1 MQLRLLGPMA
11 VIADGKA
18 LPLPASRKTR
28 ALLAYLAAEAR
39 PVRRERLTHLFWQ
52 MPDDPR
58 GALRWSLSKL
68 RGLLGDAI
76 VADRETAALDP
87 AGLSI
92 DYIELKDAAANLAAT
107 PTEQLRQIGATA
119 SGLFLCDLDLPNCDD
134 FNAWRIATCE
144 DSRAWLDRV
153 CAELVTRDLPPDEL
167 LPHVRAWVERSP
179 HDAEPAEALVR
190 LLVAAG
196 RDEEAEQQR
205 ALLIRH
211 LAEAGIPASAALRDQ
226 PAIPFR
232 VEESE
237 LGAPAILKQEIR
249 FCTASD
255 GTNLAYSV
263 TGAGPPLVKA
273 ANWLNHLEADLHSPL
288 WKHWI
293 RALTAIRSV
302 WRYDERGNGLSDWNA
317 PLNFDAFVNDLES
330 VVDAAGLDRFD
341 LLGISQ
347 GAAVAITYAVR
358 HPERVRK
365 MHLWGGYA
373 IGWKHRGDPAEV
385 ERREA
390 MLELT
395 RHGWALDNPAYR
407 QMFTSL
413 YLPGGSEEQED
424 YFNEMQRTTTSAE
437 NAVALQRVFADI
449 NVGDLLSKVTTPTLV
464 GHSTRDAVVPFSAGR
479 AIAARIPGAQFIA
492 VESPNHLLLETDPGW
507 PKYARVVEEFL
518 ES

>member
-28 ALLAYLAAEAR
+28 ALLAYLAAEAK

-87 AGLSI
+87 ADLSI
-92 DYIELKDAAANLAAT
+92 DYIALKEAAANLAAT
-107 PTEQLRQIGATA
+107 STEQLQQIGATA

-144 DSRAWLDRV
+144 DSRSWLDKV
-153 CAELVTRDLPPDEL
+153 CAELVTRDLTPDEL

-196 RDEEAEQQR
+196 RDDEAEQQR
-205 ALLIRH
+205 AMLIRH
-211 LAEAGIPASAALRDQ
+211 LAEAGIPASAALREQ
-226 PAIPFR
+226 PAIPLK
-232 VEESE
+232 VGEPE

-255 GTNLAYSV
+255 GTSLAYSV
-263 TGAGPPLVKA
+263 TGAGLPLVKA

-317 PLNFDAFVNDLES
+317 PLNFDAFVDDLES

-373 IGWKHRGDPAEV
+373 IGWKHRGDPAEI

-413 YLPGGSEEQED
+413 YLPEGSEEQED

-464 GHSTRDAVVPFSAGR
+464 GHATRDAVVPFSAGR